1 MRFRIDGT
9 EYAGA
14 SALEIVEAMRRDA
27 AREGHECPTPLDFL
41 RWAHA
46 ELRERVPARELD
58 VSDRLSEDTLAL
70 NYLCLCDDYGV
81 GELLDTL
88 RSARTHTA

>member
-1 MRFRIDGT
+1 MRFRINDT

-14 SALEIVEAMRRDA
+14 SALDIVEAMRRDA
-27 AREGHECPTPLDFL
+27 AREGQGGSSPREFL

-58 VSDRLSEDTLAL
+58 VSERLCDETLAL
-70 NYLCLCDDYGV
+70 NYLCLCDEYGV
-81 GELLDTL
+81 GELSDAPRGVQTQ
-88 RSARTHTA
+88 TA

>member
-14 SALEIVEAMRRDA
+14 SALDIVEAMRREA
-27 AREGHECPTPLDFL
+27 ARGGHECPTPFEFL
-41 RWAHA
+41 RWAHG

-58 VSDRLSEDTLAL
+58 VSDRLSDETLAL
-70 NYLCLCDDYGV
+70 NYLCLCDEYGV
-81 GELLDTL
+81 AEL
-88 RSARTHTA
+88 SGAPQGV